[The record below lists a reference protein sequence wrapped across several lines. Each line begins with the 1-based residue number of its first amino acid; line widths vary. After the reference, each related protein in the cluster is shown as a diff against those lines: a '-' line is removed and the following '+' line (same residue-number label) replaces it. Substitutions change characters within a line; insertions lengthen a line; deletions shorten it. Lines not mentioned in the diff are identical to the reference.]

1 MSGVLGG
8 DGGTDPQKLEG
19 RKDEESKPREFFW
32 DSVSLYVVG
41 VIVAIAAIDVV
52 TEFIRGS
59 AVSCFSPPSQTV
71 TEAQESYINNFCS
84 ASLPLTEYF
93 PVFIV
98 VHAILIAI
106 PHYLWLNHY
115 GGNFEFFFVQVKE
128 MDRTRDEKTGDYS
141 DKNRIIIQQLTQ
153 AFTTYQQ
160 NWMFVVYV
168 LKLILQLLLTVAGF
182 LAAIIAFTDFN
193 ETFMCPRNAN
203 STADPF
209 WPFETQVVCVFT
221 SLRLFSAIRL
231 ADLILLAILIM
242 SFIWSLIWCAS
253 THPTE
258 LSSDE
263 AALFCFHSSMA
274 PEHYVPKFPIKGC
287 LYPVKRCMQSIFSS
301 ASMIGRGP
309 MIKTNLDFLV
319 LKLFRTDSG
328 LGFVFR
334 EMQILEKIRH
344 HNEDDQRRTNLHKR
358 QQQAKTLGDGGI
370 QHLCGWLSHLIWYC
384 MYTEIIWFWHSKML
398 SCQQCHT
405 SLTFAHYYSFVCAYS
420 DLIRPTEVKGFKE
433 DLKWRF
439 TKVAGEKGMF
449 DKNFD
454 RLLSSETLVIL

>member
-1 MSGVLGG
+1 MQNTCTYSYYSDCLQLVNKYFYCCLYILNMSGVLGG
-8 DGGTDPQKLEG
+8 EGGTDPQKLEG

-41 VIVAIAAIDVV
+41 VIVALAAIDVV

-115 GGNFEFFFVQVKE
+115 GGNFDFFFIQVKE

-153 AFTTYQQ
+153 AFTTYKQ
-160 NWMFVVYV
+160 NWMFVFYV
-168 LKLILQLLLTVAGF
+168 LKLILQLILTVAGF

-209 WPFETQVVCVFT
+209 WPFDTQVVCVFT

-231 ADLILLAILIM
+231 ADLILLAILTI

-263 AALFCFHSSMA
+263 AALFCFQSSMA
-274 PEHYVPKFPIKGC
+274 PEHYIPNFPIKGC
-287 LYPVKRCMQSIFSS
+287 MYPIKRCMQNIFSS

-344 HNEDDQRRTNLHKR
+344 HNDDDQRRTNLHKR
-358 QQQAKTLGDGGI
+358 QQQAKTLGDGGTNTAFVWVAESF
-370 QHLCGWLSHLIWYC
+370 HMVL
-384 MYTEIIWFWHSKML
+384 YTEII
-398 SCQQCHT
+398 
-405 SLTFAHYYSFVCAYS
+405 
-420 DLIRPTEVKGFKE
+420 
-433 DLKWRF
+433 
-439 TKVAGEKGMF
+439 
-449 DKNFD
+449 
-454 RLLSSETLVIL
+454 LVLA